1 MDSPA
6 NSFNATKLSRRKFGI
21 LIAGGATLLAAGGSY
36 GVIARSGAGPATAL
50 AMPFGEI
57 TILRAGRFARLDAQG
72 HTAMS
77 HLADSAARL
86 GKQDAGSV
94 RRVGSPVQAAAADGG
109 SHGSGGHGHG
119 GGAGDPGWPQP
130 VNLTWGDVVVL
141 EMDIHN
147 AQNHPVPFSSGQL
160 RLALSGSNVTVTP
173 RDSNLVPGLLAA
185 YARERVL
192 ISYLA
197 PHAWTGFELEVSDP
211 QHEQVR
217 RLALPALA
225 TAGASS

>member
-1 MDSPA
+1 MDSPVNFFTA
-6 NSFNATKLSRRKFGI
+6 RELSRRKFGI
-21 LIAGGATLLAAGGSY
+21 LIAGGATLLAAGGTY
-36 GVIARSGAGPATAL
+36 GVIARSEAGLGTAL

-77 HLADSAARL
+77 HLADSAAHLR
-86 GKQDAGSV
+86 KQDAGSV
-94 RRVGSPVQAAAADGG
+94 QRAGSPVQAAAADGEG
-109 SHGSGGHGHG
+109 HGSRGHG
-119 GGAGDPGWPQP
+119 GGTEDPGWPQP

-173 RDSNLVPGLLAA
+173 RDSNLVPGMLAA
-185 YARERVL
+185 YAREQVL

-217 RLALPALA
+217 RLALPALGK
-225 TAGASS
+225 TEGFS

>member
-1 MDSPA
+1 MESPVNLFTA
-6 NSFNATKLSRRKFGI
+6 RELSRRKFG
-21 LIAGGATLLAAGGSY
+21 LLVAGGATLLAAGGTY
-36 GVIARSGAGPATAL
+36 GVIARSEAGLETAL

-77 HLADSAARL
+77 ALADSSARL
-86 GKQDAGSV
+86 RKQDAGSV
-94 RRVGSPVQAAAADGG
+94 QRAGNPVQPAAAAGG
-109 SHGSGGHGHG
+109 SHDSGGHG
-119 GGAGDPGWPQP
+119 GGAEDPGWPQP

-147 AQNHPVPFSSGQL
+147 AQSHPVPFSSGQL
-160 RLALSGSNVTVTP
+160 RLALSGSTVTVTP

-185 YARERVL
+185 NAKEQLL

-197 PHAWTGFELEVSDP
+197 PHDWTGFELEVSDP

-217 RLALPALA
+217 RLALPALG
-225 TAGASS
+225 TTEVFS